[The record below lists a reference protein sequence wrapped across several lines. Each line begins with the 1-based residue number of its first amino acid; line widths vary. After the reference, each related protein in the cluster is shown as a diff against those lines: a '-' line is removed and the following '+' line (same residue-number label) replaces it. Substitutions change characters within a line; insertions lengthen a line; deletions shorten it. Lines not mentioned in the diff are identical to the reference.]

1 MRLVDADDVIKAV
14 DKHTKDDTEIVLDE
28 DISCILEEVPTIAR
42 IDAIDN
48 ERMFLYKWRIDN
60 KNPEYFPDKIKINK
74 GLLTAIQELKGRAD

>member
-1 MRLVDADDVIKAV
+1 MRLIDADALLEMVE
-14 DKHTKDDTEIVLDE
+14 DTELTFDGGV
-28 DISCILEEVPTIAR
+28 DINELGRIINNAPTIAR

-74 GLLTAIQELKGRAD
+74 GLLTAIQEIKE